1 MRLEIRRK
9 TDLAVR
15 LLRALGNRGRR
26 VAGRELAEAVGTST
40 LFLAQ
45 VAAPLVKSGWV
56 ATRPG
61 RSGGYELIVDLAD
74 ISALDV
80 IEAVEGPTDTEACV
94 LRSGN
99 CNASQPCVTHGA
111 WSRARTALLDELAAT
126 PLTVVSA
133 DGVKL

>member
-1 MRLEIRRK
+1 MKLEIRRK
-9 TDLAVR
+9 TDLAIR
-15 LLRALGNRGRR
+15 LLGALGDRGSR

-45 VAAPLVKSGWV
+45 VAAPLVRSGWV
-56 ATRPG
+56 ATQPG
-61 RSGGYELIVDLAD
+61 RSGGYELIAELAD

-80 IEAVEGPTDTEACV
+80 IEAVEGPTDTDACV

-99 CNASQPCVTHGA
+99 CNARQPCVTHDA
-111 WSRARTALLDELAAT
+111 WSRARMALLNELAAT
-126 PLTVVSA
+126 PLSVLSA